1 MRILGG
7 EVLYRDFFGI
17 LPPGGYLIVTAW
29 MKAFGVGFAGV
40 RVLAVGVIVVIA
52 VLVYATAR
60 LSSGSRPLAA
70 LIAVAW
76 AVLSP
81 GTWTVINHHWFT
93 TAASMASAVGLLLA
107 VDGGPR
113 RAAAFA
119 AGLFAGIAVMVTS
132 ARGAL
137 MCVAL
142 LAVLLTLSAS
152 RARLVSAMAGM
163 ALTPTVMVVHVSAN
177 AAFAAAFDD
186 VILYPALHY
195 AGIQTVPFGMGA
207 SLYHLALVALF
218 PVAFVLAGA
227 VLAFKRVALWR
238 DPRFRVSLALAIV
251 GLLGSYPRPDRVH
264 ISFTVALACPL
275 LALAAVHIRGLGRI
289 VVGALFVGLCL
300 VGLVG
305 AIATAFIVSRLPVV
319 ATTRGPIVPSPN
331 LMAHDFATLVLEI
344 DRVPAGNALFFY
356 PYSPLL
362 PYLTGRRHAAAVDVM
377 VPGYTTAEQ
386 FRKTCVR
393 VTTDAQWV
401 VIDRQLSDPD
411 VLRTIYP
418 AMRDPDPPEKR
429 DFEAA
434 LRVAFDEVVWAS
446 KRFELRKQSGGAPA
460 VPCERI

>member
-1 MRILGG
+1 
-7 EVLYRDFFGI
+7 
-17 LPPGGYLIVTAW
+17 
-29 MKAFGVGFAGV
+29 
-40 RVLAVGVIVVIA
+40 
-52 VLVYATAR
+52 
-60 LSSGSRPLAA
+60 
-70 LIAVAW
+70 
-76 AVLSP
+76 
-81 GTWTVINHHWFT
+81 
-93 TAASMASAVGLLLA
+93 
-107 VDGGPR
+107 
-113 RAAAFA
+113 
-119 AGLFAGIAVMVTS
+119 
-132 ARGAL
+132 
-137 MCVAL
+137 
-142 LAVLLTLSAS
+142 
-152 RARLVSAMAGM
+152 MAGM
-163 ALTPTVMVVHVSAN
+163 ALTPTAMVVHVTAN
-177 AAFAAAFDD
+177 AAFAPAFDD

-207 SLYHLALVALF
+207 SLYHLPLVVIF
-218 PVAFVLAGA
+218 PVAFVLAAA

-238 DPRFRVSLALAIV
+238 DPRFHVSLALTIV

-275 LALAAVHIRGLGRI
+275 LALTAVHIRGLGRV

-319 ATTRGPIVPSPN
+319 ATARGPIVPSPN
-331 LMAHDFATLVLEI
+331 LMAYDFATLVLEI
-344 DRVPAGNALFFY
+344 DRVPAGNAFFFY

-393 VTTDAQWV
+393 VATDAQWV
-401 VIDRQLSDPD
+401 VIDRQLSDPN

-446 KRFELRKQSGGAPA
+446 TRFELRKRSGGAPA

>member
-1 MRILGG
+1 VRILGG

-29 MKAFGVGFAGV
+29 MKLFGVGFVGV
-40 RVLAVGVIVVIA
+40 RVLAVGVIVGIA
-52 VLVYATAR
+52 ALIYAAAR

-93 TAASMASAVGLLLA
+93 TAASMASAVGLLLT

-132 ARGAL
+132 TRGAL

-163 ALTPTVMVVHVSAN
+163 ALTPTAMVVHVTAN
-177 AAFAAAFDD
+177 AAFAPAFDD

-207 SLYHLALVALF
+207 SLYHLPLVVIF
-218 PVAFVLAGA
+218 PVAFVLAAA

-238 DPRFRVSLALAIV
+238 DPRFHVSLALTIV

-275 LALAAVHIRGLGRI
+275 LALTAVHIRGLGRV

-319 ATTRGPIVPSPN
+319 ATARGPIVPSPN
-331 LMAHDFATLVLEI
+331 LMAYDFATLVLEI
-344 DRVPAGNALFFY
+344 DRVPAGKAFFFY

-393 VTTDAQWV
+393 MTTDAQWV
-401 VIDRQLSDPD
+401 VIDRHLSDPD

-446 KRFELRKQSGGAPA
+446 TRFELRKRSGGAPA